1 MHNTI
6 KFLILTLLAAP
17 ALGAAVPAKNKFI
30 GAVIGSAIGDA
41 LGRLTEFEDTMDK
54 IQEKYG
60 PQGLKSFNQFK
71 RKEWIDGQALYTD
84 DTVMARILLEEALN
98 HKKNKT
104 SQGFFLSSYA
114 QRCIELFGNQKFIVD
129 PYYNLRAHGPTNIKG
144 CKQLEPILSK
154 NLGRQFNKPWWN
166 LLPKDAAHTYYPD
179 IKKEGGCGSV
189 MRAWPLGLVF
199 FDNLPLIKD
208 LANQQSIITHRH
220 PMARA
225 ASVAIAVGTAC
236 ALNGMPVESIVHEMI
251 CAAAEFDEE
260 EKLYKPNAI
269 KLGDTITFDPKLV
282 AQNTLLTSDMIH
294 YAYHMALQGK
304 TPDLILGTH
313 NLKQAAN
320 YRSPDGFLLGWAAD
334 EAVAAAVY
342 VFARHSTDLQN
353 AIIEGVNTPG
363 DSDSIAALAAAL
375 VGAYSGIESL
385 DKAGFDYSRLEKLD
399 ELLEL
404 AEQAYKAA

>member
-1 MHNTI
+1 MKRIIN
-6 KFLILTLLAAP
+6 FLLLTLLAAP
-17 ALGAAVPAKNKFI
+17 AFGAITPLKSKFI
-30 GAVIGSAIGDA
+30 GAIIGSAVGDA
-41 LGRLTEFEDTMDK
+41 LGRITEFEDKTEE
-54 IQEKYG
+54 IHEKYG
-60 PQGLKSFNQFK
+60 VHGLQSFDQFECYDWVNK
-71 RKEWIDGQALYTD
+71 QALYTD
-84 DTVMARILLEEALN
+84 DTLMARMLLEEVLN

-114 QRCIELFGNQKFIVD
+114 QRCVELFGKLKFTID
-129 PYYNLRAHGPTNIKG
+129 PYYKFRAHGPTNIKA
-144 CKQLEPILSK
+144 CQKLEPIAKNCGIFSSSK
-154 NLGRQFNKPWWN
+154 SWWN
-166 LLPKDAAHTYYPD
+166 LLPKDATNTYYPELN
-179 IKKEGGCGSV
+179 KEGGCGSV
-189 MRAWPLGLVF
+189 MRAWPLGLIF
-199 FDNLPLIKD
+199 SNDIPLIKH

-225 ASVAIAVGTAC
+225 ACAAMAVGTAC
-236 ALNGMPVESIVHEMI
+236 ALKDMPVESIVNEMI

-260 EKLYKPNAI
+260 EKLYKPKAI
-269 KLGDTITFDPKLV
+269 TLGDSIEYNPKLI
-282 AQNTLLTSDMIH
+282 AQNELLTSDMIK

-313 NLKQAAN
+313 NLKQSN
-320 YRSPDGFLLGWAAD
+320 YRSPKGFLLGWAAD

-342 VFARHSTDLQN
+342 VFARHSSDLQK

-404 AEQAYKAA
+404 AEQAYKSA